1 MLLQNFIKTMC
12 SGLMDTQAFKT
23 TSGGRYSGKTIASSS
38 VAFNGY
44 NNTATSNAYSM
55 NYLGIALGT
64 DGTPPVYTDTQIKTP
79 ITSGLVDVSHQNS
92 NTETTKTLTQT
103 VRNDSADTIT
113 VKEIGIFATD
123 SSDTGG
129 TSVRLLYT
137 RSIINV
143 PILPGETKTFTISIN
158 YDKFSE
164 SYSAT

>member
-12 SGLMDTQAFKT
+12 SGLMSNQEFTT
-23 TSGGRYSGKTIASSS
+23 TSGQTYYNSTVVSSS
-38 VAFNGY
+38 GVFY
-44 NNTATSNAYSM
+44 AYSNTGTANRSM
-55 NYLGIALGT
+55 DYLGIALGT
-64 DGTPPVYTDTQIKTP
+64 DDTPPVYTDTQIKTP

-92 NTETTKTLTQT
+92 TSGATKTLTQT
-103 VRNDSADTIT
+103 VRNDSTDTIT
-113 VKEIGIFATD
+113 VKEIGIFAT
-123 SSDTGG
+123 SNL
-129 TSVRLLYT
+129 VVNNNYYCILFT

>member
-1 MLLQNFIKTMC
+1 MLLKNFIKNMC
-12 SGLMDTQAFKT
+12 EGAMGRQSYFATNGQT
-23 TSGGRYSGKTIASSS
+23 TDGVNSLDSSTP
-38 VAFNGY
+38 FNAY
-44 NNTATSNAYSM
+44 NNSGSSNT
-55 NYLGIALGT
+55 YLSYAGIALGT
-64 DGTPPVYTDTQIKTP
+64 DDTPPVYTDTQIKTP

-92 NTETTKTLTQT
+92 TSGTTKTLTQT

-113 VKEIGIFATD
+113 VKEIGIFSAGD
-123 SSDTGG
+123 SNANNNYYR
-129 TSVRLLYT
+129 VLHT

>member
-23 TSGGRYSGKTIASSS
+23 TSGGRYSGRTVASSS
-38 VAFNGY
+38 TAFNGY
-44 NNTATSNAYSM
+44 NNTGSGGNSIS
-55 NYLGIALGT
+55 YLGIALGT
-64 DGTPPVYTDTQIKTP
+64 DDTPPVYTDTQIKTP

-92 NTETTKTLTQT
+92 NSGTTKTLTQT

-123 SSDTGG
+123 SSNPNGSG
-129 TSVRLLYT
+129 YRILYT
-137 RSIINV
+137 RNIINV